1 MEIKTRDADGI
12 VVVDLSGKLDTQTS
26 GPASEELTR
35 IAQGDR
41 MRILVNLENVE
52 FVSSAGL
59 RVLLRLAKTLGAT
72 DGVLKI
78 CCASGVVKEVMEISG
93 FGTLLDIHETE
104 ASALE
109 SF

>member
-1 MEIKTRDADGI
+1 MEINTRDVDGI
-12 VVVDLSGKLDTQTS
+12 VVVDLGGKLDTQTS

-35 IAQGDR
+35 IAKGDGT
-41 MRILVNLENVE
+41 RILVNLENVE

-72 DGVLKI
+72 SGVLKI

-104 ASALE
+104 VLALK